1 MRCWAFIAPLLV
13 MFPSFVLA
21 SVGTITEVSGHP
33 SSIIRGTG
41 TLEGKP
47 NAAINT
53 MDVVTT
59 GQGTARIRFVDDTR
73 ISVTEQSRLT
83 IDEYVYDPRR
93 GDSSRIGMRVAL
105 GTVRYASGQIA
116 RVNQQAVDIRTPT
129 ATIGVRGTDFFMTVS
144 EAGESF
150 VALVP
155 SCSRDG
161 NCRTGIIDVQT
172 AGGTVTL
179 TEAFTATLVYSP
191 VASPSPPVRIPPS
204 EAGINNM
211 MIVIPPPGLSRSTAS
226 NQGSGDSPEST
237 GANADQQRE
246 RQTPAVPARSV
257 SDNAPVGP
265 IIITNESHGM
275 MARRETTG
283 QGVAQVVFRDGS
295 TGSVTI
301 SHNGDGASTQVGQ
314 GGSNTITIRQGR

>member
-1 MRCWAFIAPLLV
+1 MRWRAIAALLV
-13 MFPSFVLA
+13 ATVPGPCLA
-21 SVGTITEVSGHP
+21 SVGTITEVSGNP
-33 SSIIRGTG
+33 SSIIRGSG

-47 NAAINT
+47 NAGINA
-53 MDVVTT
+53 MDVVAT

-93 GDSSRIGMRVAL
+93 GDNSRIGMRVAL

-144 EAGESF
+144 EEGQSF

-155 SCSRDG
+155 SCAPDG
-161 NCRTGIIDVQT
+161 NCRVGIIDVQT
-172 AGGTVTL
+172 SAGTVTL
-179 TEAFTATLVYSP
+179 TEAFTATLVHSA

-211 MIVIPPPGLSRSTAS
+211 MIVVPPPGLSRSTTT
-226 NQGSGDSPEST
+226 NQNSEDSPETT
-237 GANADQQRE
+237 GSMSDQQRE
-246 RQTPAVPARSV
+246 RRSAATVARQMT
-257 SDNAPVGP
+257 NNGPTGP
-265 IIITNESHGM
+265 ITITNEPVGTV
-275 MARRETTG
+275 AYRETIG
-283 QGVAQVVFRDGS
+283 QGVAHVRFRDGS

-314 GGSNTITIRQGR
+314 GGSNNITIRQGR

>member
-1 MRCWAFIAPLLV
+1 MRLGALTALV
-13 MFPSFVLA
+13 LVIMACPA
-21 SVGTITEVSGHP
+21 RANVGTIIEVSGNP
-33 SSIIRGTG
+33 SSIIRGSSTLAG
-41 TLEGKP
+41 TT
-47 NAAINT
+47 NAGINT
-53 MDVVTT
+53 MDVVAT

-73 ISVTEQSRLT
+73 VSVTEQSRLT

-93 GDSSRIGMRVAL
+93 GDNSRIGMRVAL

-179 TEAFTATLVYSP
+179 TEAFTATLVHSP

-211 MIVIPPPGLSRSTAS
+211 MIVTPPPGLSRSTTTT
-226 NQGSGDSPEST
+226 QGSSESQET
-237 GANADQQRE
+237 TAASQDQQRE
-246 RQTPAVPARSV
+246 RRSASV
-257 SDNAPVGP
+257 STTRVVDNVPKGP
-265 IIITNESHGM
+265 ITITNEPVGTV
-275 MARRETTG
+275 AYRETAG
-283 QGVAQVVFRDGS
+283 QGTAHVRFREGS

-314 GGSNTITIRQGR
+314 GGSNNITIRQGR